1 MDASEATTSR
11 TLTLPQALQW
21 VAEVFEEPAG
31 RIAADTARTAIP
43 GWDSLG
49 TLSLI
54 AALDEKFDIHLEEA
68 EIEGM
73 AAVGDI
79 LGVLRRAGVLPAA

>member
-1 MDASEATTSR
+1 MTMNTQEALS
-11 TLTLPQALQW
+11 W
-21 VAEVFEEPAG
+21 IAEVFEEPDG
-31 RIAADTARTAIP
+31 RIAAATERTAIA

-54 AALDEKFDIHLEEA
+54 AALDEKFDIHLDEK

-73 AAVGDI
+73 AKVDDI
-79 LGVLRRAGVLPAA
+79 LAVLRRQGALSEG